1 MISSCAN
8 PACNKPFHYLRG
20 GRLYRF
26 DAPCGGGHS
35 EHASNAV
42 YATTA
47 SRCAVFFWLCNECSS
62 RLSLKFNG
70 RQVTV
75 VPLKVPF
82 RGNAR
87 HPIVAVGEW
96 ENNHDRATA
105 EPKVSSFDSPAT
117 PTALDT
123 R

>member
-1 MISSCAN
+1 MISNCAN

-26 DAPCGGGHS
+26 DAPCGSGHS
-35 EHASNAV
+35 EQAANAV
-42 YATTA
+42 YTM
-47 SRCAVFFWLCNECSS
+47 SSSHCAVFFWLCKECSR
-62 RLSLKFNG
+62 RLSLKFDG

-75 VPLKVPF
+75 RPLNSPF
-82 RGNAR
+82 QGNAR

-96 ENNHDRATA
+96 EINQDRTTA
-105 EPKVSSFDSPAT
+105 EPKMSSVDSIAT
-117 PTALDT
+117 PAADT